1 MTLPLTKVEHLTISP
16 DQVKHA
22 LTEDGWSTFD
32 FGPDRIQVPI
42 TDLGR
47 VTAACDLAERIAA
60 QAGFWASD
68 LREIRDRLRAEDDA
82 RLNAPGSVTGPAPD
96 PEPTMAAAI
105 AAPDPELDA
114 QVTKVATMPET
125 RRAPARKPAKE
136 KK

>member
-1 MTLPLTKVEHLTISP
+1 MLPLTRVEHAQISP

-32 FGPDRIQVPI
+32 FGPDRIQIPI

-68 LREIRDRLRAEDDA
+68 LREIRDRLRAEEDA
-82 RLNAPGSVTGPAPD
+82 RLNAPGSVNGPAPA
-96 PEPTMAAAI
+96 PEPTMADAI

-114 QVTKVATMPET
+114 QVTKVATLPET
-125 RRAPARKPAKE
+125 RRAPARKPKE

>member
-1 MTLPLTKVEHLTISP
+1 MLPLTRVEHAQISP
-16 DQVKHA
+16 DQVRHA

-47 VTAACDLAERIAA
+47 VTAACELAEAVAA

-68 LREIRDRLRAEDDA
+68 LREIRDRLRAEEDA
-82 RLNAPGSVTGPAPD
+82 RLNAPGPAADPPA
-96 PEPTMAAAI
+96 PEPTMADAI
-105 AAPDPELDA
+105 AAPDPDLDA

-125 RRAPARKPAKE
+125 RRAARKPAKE